1 MVTVDVD
8 QTSPVHKQG
17 DTTVPP
23 SSIANH
29 DIMFASTTSSNEA
42 FAEHLLSLI
51 ALVVPPQSTHQNQ
64 QQYADSSQVDELLSQ
79 HLSRSNAELKVEKAL
94 LELGA
99 RLRNAESQLQMEM
112 QKNSGDPY
120 TKGDQYVMGTK
131 PPILNHESS
140 SSTADVTSLSS
151 GISGL
156 SSQTSQSS
164 AGITSFNSSHG
175 LSPSEFN
182 KGDVTMHPL
191 QSALLDGCSTCPTCR
206 QPMPSQELTLQQ
218 PQPSSLSNHEN
229 DSRLP
234 VSKRSSIVSET
245 DSASPMS
252 AEKELELLKAQVQ
265 DIARVCKA
273 VALGD
278 LTQKIIVPVKGQEM
292 VELKEIIN
300 NMVDQLSTFALE
312 VERVSTEVGSRGQ
325 LGGQAHVPGVAGS
338 WFLVTDA
345 VNRMA
350 DRLTNQVRGISAVT
364 KSILRG
370 DFSNTIDVEAE
381 GEIDELKETIN
392 GMVMQLRHL
401 ASEVSRVSYEVGTKG
416 LLGKN
421 APRPNRTAEVANA
434 QGVWLEL
441 LNNQNELCMKLTTQV
456 RSIGMVCTAI
466 ARGQLDQTIDVV
478 AEGEI
483 AVLRDTVN
491 DMVVRLRV
499 FASEVSRVAYE
510 VGTKGKLGGVAE
522 VQGVEGTWL
531 FLTQS
536 VNSMASNL
544 TSQVRE
550 IAQVTTAVARGDLS
564 KKIDIHAEGEILQLK
579 NEVNGMVESLRSFSS
594 EVTRVARLVGTEGR
608 LGAQADV
615 PGVAGVWKELTEK
628 VNVMASNLTDQVREI
643 AAVTTAVARGDL
655 SKMIKIDARGE
666 IAQLKD
672 EVNGMVESLRSFSS
686 EVIRLAREVGTEG
699 KLGPQA
705 KVPGVA
711 GVWADL
717 QDTVNVMA
725 SNLTMQVRTIAK
737 ATEAV
742 AQGRLDQ
749 QITGVPFQGEM
760 KDLSDT
766 INSMIR
772 KLALFSGEVKRVAT
786 QVGVEGKLGVQAEVD
801 DIQGEWRSI
810 TENVN
815 VMATNL
821 TSQVRAFAQISAAAT
836 DGDFTRFITVEASG
850 EMNSLKNKLNQMVY
864 NLRDSIEKNTSA
876 RLAAELAN
884 RSKSEFLANMSH
896 EIRTPMNGIIGMTAL
911 TLETELTRQQREA
924 LLTVS
929 GLAGSLLTI
938 IDDILDI
945 SKIEA
950 GRMTIEMIPFSLR
963 TAVFSVLKTL
973 CVKASE
979 QTLDLVWHLD
989 PNVPDQVIGD
999 PLRLR
1004 QVITNLVGN
1013 AIKFTP
1019 KGSVACSCKL
1029 VGQGKDENGEDAVW
1043 LEFCV
1048 ADTGIGIKPDKLD
1061 VIFDTFAQADGSTQR
1076 QYGGTGLGLS
1086 ISKKLC
1092 ALMGGSLWVESVF
1105 GKGSRFHFSIKGRA
1119 PRISEDLMT
1128 QRMTPFNGRKMLYLD
1143 TYGDNTGVAQALEQL
1158 SLQPTIVTST
1168 PDIANITDGLEGGKL
1183 PFEAVIVSSL
1193 SSVSPEIQRNK
1204 PKPLLN
1210 VSSKQAQTLRDLEHL
1225 RFMPLVLLA
1234 PRYPQAD
1241 EQAFLDMPQETRSH
1255 LLLPEPENG
1264 EPLPSP
1270 IPIRTCLDM
1279 GITSYYTTPLSIV
1292 DLSTAVLPA
1301 LESHSAPSDDLSKES
1316 LDILLAE
1323 DNAINQKLAVKLLAV
1338 GDHRVDI
1345 ADNGQI
1351 AFDKYKAAQE
1361 RKKPYHVVL
1370 VRFLFCCTGTG

>member
-1 MVTVDVD
+1 ML
-8 QTSPVHKQG
+8 
-17 DTTVPP
+17 
-23 SSIANH
+23 
-29 DIMFASTTSSNEA
+29 ASTTASNEA
-42 FAEHLLSLI
+42 FAEHLLSLL
-51 ALVVPPQSTHQNQ
+51 ALVVPAPQPIHQDQDQQSPDPST
-64 QQYADSSQVDELLSQ
+64 VEELLSH

-94 LELGA
+94 LELGQ
-99 RLRNAESQLQMEM
+99 RLRNAELQLQMNEQKKDGM
-112 QKNSGDPY
+112 QYAHGDRY
-120 TKGDQYVMGTK
+120 LMGQRD
-131 PPILNHESS
+131 
-140 SSTADVTSLSS
+140 A
-151 GISGL
+151 
-156 SSQTSQSS
+156 
-164 AGITSFNSSHG
+164 
-175 LSPSEFN
+175 
-182 KGDVTMHPL
+182 
-191 QSALLDGCSTCPTCR
+191 
-206 QPMPSQELTLQQ
+206 ELTIQR
-218 PQPSSLSNHEN
+218 PPFTNVGTHEDN
-229 DSRLP
+229 NQLAI
-234 VSKRSSIVSET
+234 SKRASIMSDT
-245 DSASPMS
+245 DSAAPMS

-350 DRLTNQVRGISAVT
+350 DKLTNQVRGISAVT
-364 KSILRG
+364 KSILAG

-416 LLGKN
+416 LLGK
-421 APRPNRTAEVANA
+421 TAEVANA

-579 NEVNGMVESLRSFSS
+579 NEVNGMVDSLRSFSS
-594 EVTRVARLVGTEGR
+594 EVTRVARLVGTDGR

-628 VNVMASNLTDQVREI
+628 VNVMASNLTNQVREI

-699 KLGPQA
+699 KLGAQA

-911 TLETELTRQQREA
+911 TLETELTRQQRYVDRGAE
-924 LLTVS
+924 V
-929 GLAGSLLTI
+929 
-938 IDDILDI
+938 LDYVANH
-945 SKIEA
+945 SSPQQGGAANLEA
-950 GRMTIEMIPFSLR
+950 GRMTIEMIPFSIR

-1029 VGQGKDENGEDAVW
+1029 VNVGKDENGEDAVW

-1105 GKGSRFHFSIKGRA
+1105 GKGSRFHFSIKCGGT
-1119 PRISEDLMT
+1119 RISENLMT
-1128 QRMTPFNGRKMLYLD
+1128 QRMSPFKGRKILYLD
-1143 TYGDNTGVAQALEQL
+1143 TYGDITGVAHALEQL
-1158 SLQPTIVTST
+1158 FLKPTVVKST

-1193 SSVSPEIQRNK
+1193 SS
-1204 PKPLLN
+1204 
-1210 VSSKQAQTLRDLEHL
+1210 AQTLRDLEHL

-1241 EQAFLDMPQETRSH
+1241 EQSFLDMPQETRSH

-1279 GITSYYTTPLSIV
+1279 GITSYYTTPLSLV

-1370 VRFLFCCTGTG
+1370 MDVSMPIVGGFEATGMIRKLEAEQGYSHVPIIALTAHAMIGDKEKCIEAGMDDFVSKPIRRGDLHSTIAKAVNRQKHPEKSHQSSSSQFNGFGGLA

>member
-1 MVTVDVD
+1 MEPG
-8 QTSPVHKQG
+8 SRL
-17 DTTVPP
+17 VP
-23 SSIANH
+23 SEGH
-29 DIMFASTTSSNEA
+29 TMLASTASNEA
-42 FAEHLLSLI
+42 FAEHLL
-51 ALVVPPQSTHQNQ
+51 ALMGVAVPSTTTPI
-64 QQYADSSQVDELLSQ
+64 DESQVADLLSR
-79 HLSRSNAELKVEKAL
+79 HHSRSNAELQVEKAV
-94 LELGA
+94 LEMGK
-99 RLRNAESQLQMEM
+99 RLRDAEEE
-112 QKNSGDPY
+112 
-120 TKGDQYVMGTK
+120 VR
-131 PPILNHESS
+131 
-140 SSTADVTSLSS
+140 
-151 GISGL
+151 
-156 SSQTSQSS
+156 
-164 AGITSFNSSHG
+164 
-175 LSPSEFN
+175 
-182 KGDVTMHPL
+182 
-191 QSALLDGCSTCPTCR
+191 LLKRNERTVNGVRQRENGSNVACPTCR
-206 QPMPSQELTLQQ
+206 RSTKDSLPITPMNHLTI
-218 PQPSSLSNHEN
+218 
-229 DSRLP
+229 SRHATP
-234 VSKRSSIVSET
+234 TTPRDDVVH
-245 DSASPMS
+245 SPMS
-252 AEKELELLKAQVQ
+252 AETELELLKAQVQ

-292 VELKEIIN
+292 IELKEIIN

-325 LGGQAHVPGVAGS
+325 LGGQARVPGVAGS

-350 DRLTNQVRGISAVT
+350 DKLTNQVRGISAVT

-381 GEIDELKETIN
+381 GEIDELKMTIN

-416 LLGKN
+416 LLGK
-421 APRPNRTAEVANA
+421 TAEVASA

-456 RSIGMVCTAI
+456 RSIGKVCTAI
-466 ARGQLDQTIDVV
+466 ARGDLEQTIDIV

-483 AVLRDTVN
+483 AVLKDTVN
-491 DMVVRLRV
+491 NMVKRLRV
-499 FASEVSRVAYE
+499 FSSEVSRVAHE
-510 VGTKGKLGGVAE
+510 VGTQGKLGGTAK

-531 FLTQS
+531 ELTQS
-536 VNSMASNL
+536 VNSMATNL

-564 KKIDIHAEGEILQLK
+564 KKIDTHAEGEILQLK
-579 NEVNGMVESLRSFSS
+579 NEVNGMVDSLRSFSS
-594 EVTRVARLVGTEGR
+594 EVTRVAKLVGTEGR

-628 VNVMASNLTDQVREI
+628 VNVMASNLTDQVRDI

-655 SKMIKIDARGE
+655 SKMVKIDARGE

-699 KLGPQA
+699 KLGAQA

-786 QVGVEGKLGVQAEVD
+786 QVGVEGKLGVQAQVD

-850 EMNSLKNKLNQMVY
+850 EMNSLKNKLNQMVW
-864 NLRDSIEKNTSA
+864 NLRDSIEKNTAA

-929 GLAGSLLTI
+929 GLASSLLTI

-989 PNVPDQVIGD
+989 PDVPDQVIGD

-1029 VGQGKDENGEDAVW
+1029 VGYGRDDQGEDSVF

-1105 GKGSRFHFSIKGRA
+1105 GKGSRFHFSIRGRV
-1119 PRISEDLMT
+1119 PRVSEELMT
-1128 QRMTPFNGRKMLYLD
+1128 QRMAPFKGRKILYLD
-1143 TYGDNTGVAQALEQL
+1143 THGDETGVEQALEYL
-1158 SLQPTIVTST
+1158 MLQPTIVKST
-1168 PDIANITDGLEGGKL
+1168 PDIANISDGLEGGKL

-1193 SSVSPEIQRNK
+1193 SS
-1204 PKPLLN
+1204 
-1210 VSSKQAQTLRDLEHL
+1210 AQSLRDLEHL

-1234 PRYPQAD
+1234 PRHPQAD
-1241 EQAFLDMPQETRSH
+1241 EQAFLDMPQETRRH
-1255 LLLPEPENG
+1255 LFLPESENG

-1270 IPIRTCLDM
+1270 IFIRACLDM
-1279 GITSYYTTPLSIV
+1279 GITSYFTTPLSPV
-1292 DLSTAVLPA
+1292 DLSTALLPA
-1301 LESHSAPSDDLSKES
+1301 LESHSAPSDDLSNES

-1351 AFDKYKAAQE
+1351 AFDKYKGAQE
-1361 RKKPYHVVL
+1361 RKRPYHVVL
-1370 VRFLFCCTGTG
+1370 MDVSMPIVGGFEATGMIRRLEEEQGYKHVPIIALTAHAMIGDKEKCIDAGMDDFVSKPIRRGDLHSTIAKAVNRQKNPEKSQQSSSSAFNGWGGVGRVV